1 MTWVTPL
8 SANGSDFFQGQI
20 TREDKVVLDLDTR
33 KVVRRKFDRL
43 GSQVF
48 NQSESG
54 QVSETDRA
62 KAYASAI
69 ESGDLSLKGW
79 GSKVEAY
86 LALRLF
92 VSENFP
98 QYGISPLDTS
108 MKLLLLEEIC
118 YANKTWKQIRNAEV
132 LPHVQAIY
140 SDEQSKWIDALAPV
154 SLDLGNGKSPTL
166 FAMKK
171 RRFFLPPPYRTYMI
185 WQRILR
191 LEMENFLWRS
201 KSLLRMGEWFR

>member
-1 MTWVTPL
+1 M
-8 SANGSDFFQGQI
+8 
-20 TREDKVVLDLDTR
+20 
-33 KVVRRKFDRL
+33 
-43 GSQVF
+43 QV
-48 NQSESG
+48 
-54 QVSETDRA
+54 
-62 KAYASAI
+62 AI

-86 LALRLF
+86 LARALF

-154 SLDLGNGKSPTL
+154 SLDLGNGKKPYPLRYEKEAVFLTAPLQDLYDLATHPSIGDGEFLVAIEILAPNGRVVQVTEDL
-166 FAMKK
+166 PGFWSGSYQEVKK
-171 RRFFLPPPYRTYMI
+171 DLAGRYPKH
-185 WQRILR
+185 
-191 LEMENFLWRS
+191 EWR
-201 KSLLRMGEWFR
+201 